1 MPWIYGYLET
11 FFSPTKS
18 DDEVWQFKDKSS
30 ILIVDRLI
38 VSFEITIKI
47 FYYCPKDGTSIFQ
60 T

>member
-1 MPWIYGYLET
+1 MNLWIYLET

-18 DDEVWQFKDKSS
+18 DDEVWKFKDKSS

-47 FYYCPKDGTSIFQ
+47 LLP
-60 T
+60 

>member
-1 MPWIYGYLET
+1 MDILKL
-11 FFSPTKS
+11 FLVQLNLH

-47 FYYCPKDGTSIFQ
+47 LLLP
-60 T
+60 

>member
-18 DDEVWQFKDKSS
+18 DDEIWQFKDKSS

-38 VSFEITIKI
+38 VSLKLQLKY
-47 FYYCPKDGTSIFQ
+47 YYCPKDGTSIFQ

>member
-30 ILIVDRLI
+30 ILIHVVDRLI

-47 FYYCPKDGTSIFQ
+47 LLLP
-60 T
+60 

>member
-11 FFSPTKS
+11 FISPTKS

-47 FYYCPKDGTSIFQ
+47 LLLP
-60 T
+60 